1 MGSLFLILPFYFVVV
16 YHGVVVDRRSQRRRL
31 SRQTEGK
38 LVALSSIWPTSIP
51 CSRPCCLRRCTICRS
66 PRTGTRRPSL
76 SAADSIPQ
84 DAQLRPPLPPLI
96 TAADTGGALS
106 ITARS
111 AGAFLPEPVSFLTT
125 CYLLSFIL
133 TKSKVITYNISVNN
147 NVLLFVFCL
156 IFHKSVC
163 F

>member
-1 MGSLFLILPFYFVVV
+1 MGWWSIGGHSGVGWAGRPRASWWLFPAFGL
-16 YHGVVVDRRSQRRRL
+16 RRSPAAGL
-31 SRQTEGK
+31 AAYG
-38 LVALSSIWPTSIP
+38 AA
-51 CSRPCCLRRCTICRS
+51 RS
-66 PRTGTRRPSL
+66 AEAPRTGTRRPSL